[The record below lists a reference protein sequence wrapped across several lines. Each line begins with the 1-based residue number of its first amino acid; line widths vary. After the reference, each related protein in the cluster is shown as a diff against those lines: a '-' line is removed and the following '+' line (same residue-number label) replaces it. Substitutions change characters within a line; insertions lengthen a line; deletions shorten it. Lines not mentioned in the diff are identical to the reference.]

1 LGWCKDGV
9 GKRRLAAVDVGPAR
23 HAGGPIDGT
32 DLGAVVRVGRAK
44 EVLLLAHGLAVGGL
58 TRGGGEGE
66 GGGGCW

>member
-1 LGWCKDGV
+1 MGWCKDGV

-23 HAGGPIDGT
+23 HAGGSIDGT

-58 TRGGGEGE
+58 TGRMGGVE
-66 GGGGCW
+66 GGWCW